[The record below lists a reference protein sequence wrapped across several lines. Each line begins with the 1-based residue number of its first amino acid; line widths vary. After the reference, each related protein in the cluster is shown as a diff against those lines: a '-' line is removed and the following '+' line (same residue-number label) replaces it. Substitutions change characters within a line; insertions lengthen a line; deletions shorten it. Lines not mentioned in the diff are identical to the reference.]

1 MRLAV
6 LLGLVATLTVA
17 RLAEAASGTS
27 WTVVVVGSRELTV
40 SASDVVDGVPCLNLE
55 QLAPAL
61 SITVERGVSSVV
73 IRDATGVEW
82 HIAQGSVVLEGTPG
96 PRTLAAPALIPSAGV
111 YLPLDAIAALGGRRL
126 VLEEHRAF
134 LLNEPVIPVAASRT
148 PAGWQPLTMAKTAA
162 EIAEMRRLD
171 GSGDNDYTTAMAIKE
186 VLPPA
191 HETLVFD
198 IGAGVAGRS
207 AATDVSI

>member
-6 LLGLVATLTVA
+6 LLGLVATLSVA

-61 SITVERGVSSVV
+61 SITVERGESGVA
-73 IRDATGVEW
+73 IRDAAGVEW
-82 HIAQGSVVLEGTPG
+82 HIAQGSVTLEGTPG
-96 PRTLAAPALIPSAGV
+96 PRTLAAPALITSAGV
-111 YLPLDAIAALGGRRL
+111 YLPLDAIAALGSRRL

-134 LLNEPVIPVAASRT
+134 LLSDPVIPLTTSRT
-148 PAGWQPLTMAKTAA
+148 PPGWQPLTMT
-162 EIAEMRRLD
+162 
-171 GSGDNDYTTAMAIKE
+171 
-186 VLPPA
+186 
-191 HETLVFD
+191 
-198 IGAGVAGRS
+198 
-207 AATDVSI
+207 